1 MVLAFALKIL
11 QEKNKEKQKDLH
23 MIFKDIEK
31 AYDRVRRDLIWWA
44 MKRYRRYE
52 KVIQDMLHMYRNKE

>member
-23 MIFKDIEK
+23 RIFKDIEK

-52 KVIQDMLHMYRNKE
+52 KVIQDMLHMYRN

>member
-44 MKRYRRYE
+44 MKTIS
-52 KVIQDMLHMYRNKE
+52 KVREGDTGHVTHV